1 MLTGAEEVRVSEN
14 TALIRPLE
22 QPGDL
27 GWVLQAHGELYA
39 REHGWSVEAV
49 TARIL
54 ADYAETNR
62 PGQDA
67 AWIAEVEGRRTG
79 SVFCVQVDADTA
91 QLRLLLVDPVA
102 RGHQLGRRLVAQC
115 VDFARDAGYRQ
126 IRLWTNEPLAAA
138 RRLYLEAGFRLVG
151 ESTHSDF
158 GLELLGQDY
167 RLALETEAPAA
178 SSARAPAAP

>member
-1 MLTGAEEVRVSEN
+1 VSVSS
-14 TALIRPLE
+14 ALIRPLN

-39 REHGWSVEAV
+39 REHGWSVEPV

-62 PGQDA
+62 VGRDA
-67 AWIAEVEGRRTG
+67 GWIAELNGQRVG
-79 SVFCVQVDADTA
+79 SVFCVGVDPDTA
-91 QLRLLLVDPVA
+91 QLRLLLVDPSA
-102 RGHQLGRRLVAQC
+102 RGHQLGRRLVSQC
-115 VDFARDAGYRQ
+115 VDFARDAGYRSV
-126 IRLWTNEPLAAA
+126 RLWTNEPLAAA

-151 ESTHSDF
+151 ESTHTDF

-167 RLALETEAPAA
+167 RLELTAG
-178 SSARAPAAP
+178 